1 MKRHTVA
8 FIMAAMVFGMTVQA
22 QQPQLVDGIAAVV
35 GKTII
40 RYSDIEQAYA
50 QVRLHQGIQNAQVER
65 CALLENMLVNKM
77 LVHKGM
83 VDSVKMILRSRFSSG
98 F

>member
-1 MKRHTVA
+1 
-8 FIMAAMVFGMTVQA
+8 MAAMVFGMTVQA

-50 QVRLHQGIQNAQVER
+50 QVITVKRLPCGN
-65 CALLENMLVNKM
+65 
-77 LVHKGM
+77 G
-83 VDSVKMILRSRFSSG
+83 
-98 F
+98 